1 MKINNEYTVTLK
13 KKKTLFHFYFESQE
27 NCICC
32 SQGSIRVSLILKRK
46 HVPGVSTTDCFTSHA
61 WSSVL
66 LSGKTHVDTPRASS
80 LDPWPLP
87 SVALL
92 PVPCPTVSFSPSSI
106 THVPT
111 RRSRLG
117 WGAPILLVNYALCP
131 GHAEFSTTLRQVLT
145 LSYTILVSV
154 VGTPRPLASVC
165 TNCLKVKSF
174 TPSGT

>member
-1 MKINNEYTVTLK
+1 MLQPGLYHSLPDSQTQTRPWC
-13 KKKTLFHFYFESQE
+13 FHNKLLHISRLVLCALWKDPRGHSTSQ
-27 NCICC
+27 
-32 SQGSIRVSLILKRK
+32 L
-46 HVPGVSTTDCFTSHA
+46 PG
-61 WSSVL
+61 
-66 LSGKTHVDTPRASS
+66 PR
-80 LDPWPLP
+80 PLP
-87 SVALL
+87 STALL

-117 WGAPILLVNYALCP
+117 WGAPILLVNYTLCP
-131 GHAEFSTTLRQVLT
+131 GHAKFSTTLWQVLP

>member
-1 MKINNEYTVTLK
+1 MLQPGLYQSLPDSQTQTCPWC
-13 KKKTLFHFYFESQE
+13 FHNRLLHISRLVLCAPLRKDPRGYSTRQLPGPLTSAIRGFAP
-27 NCICC
+27 C
-32 SQGSIRVSLILKRK
+32 S
-46 HVPGVSTTDCFTSHA
+46 
-61 WSSVL
+61 
-66 LSGKTHVDTPRASS
+66 LSY
-80 LDPWPLP
+80 
-87 SVALL
+87 
-92 PVPCPTVSFSPSSI
+92 TVSFSPSSI